1 MYVDADAYAIGECY
15 RMVTEN
21 MAEKMRFLVMV
32 RSTLAYHR
40 GLAKD
45 SAKDSAGSNGAG
57 GKFEDRRRLLLKGI
71 GATLEQ
77 AERAL
82 ETVGLVSVTVSLK
95 LVTLFMSTRVTVSL
109 KLVTLFMSTRFL
121 ASYHHQ

>member
-1 MYVDADAYAIGECY
+1 
-15 RMVTEN
+15 MVTEN

-40 GLAKD
+40 GL
-45 SAKDSAGSNGAG
+45 AKDSAGSNGAG

-95 LVTLFMSTRVTVSL
+95 LVTLFMSTR
-109 KLVTLFMSTRFL
+109 FL

>member
-1 MYVDADAYAIGECY
+1 
-15 RMVTEN
+15 MVTEN

-40 GLAKD
+40 GL
-45 SAKDSAGSNGAG
+45 KDSAGSNGAG